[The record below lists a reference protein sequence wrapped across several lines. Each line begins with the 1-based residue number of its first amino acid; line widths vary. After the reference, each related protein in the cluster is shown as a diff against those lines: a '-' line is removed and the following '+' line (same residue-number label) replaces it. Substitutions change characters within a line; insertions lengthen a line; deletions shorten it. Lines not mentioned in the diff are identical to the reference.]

1 VLTNLIGGIGLFL
14 LGMVLLTEG
23 LKSAAG
29 DGLKRA
35 LVRFTG
41 GPVRSLL
48 AGAGMTALVQSST
61 ATTLTTIGFVS
72 AGLLTF
78 PQAVGVIFGAN
89 LGTTSTAW
97 IVAVFGLKMSVLP
110 AALPM
115 VGVGALLRLLG
126 RGRLAHGGLAL
137 AGFGLIF
144 VGIETLQVGM
154 AGVAD
159 LIGPDRF
166 PGTTIAGRLLLVL
179 VGAVM
184 TVVMQSSSA
193 AVATTLT
200 ALSTGAID
208 VGQAGA
214 LVIGQNVGTTVTA
227 GLAAIGA
234 SVPAQRTALAH
245 VLFNVITAAVAFALL
260 PGLPVVTEWFTEL
273 AGPAHETLFLAGF
286 QTGFN
291 LLGVLLLLPVIGAF
305 SRLVTRLVP
314 DRGPPL
320 TRFLDRSVTRVP
332 AVAVETAH
340 RTLREILGG
349 VLRATDLAR
358 RPPSERRVQ
367 SLRDALA
374 ETRYFLAEVHPEPES
389 ASVHARHVA
398 ALHALDHLEQLVT
411 LSGHVVPRESC
422 GDPVLAQQRAHVSVI
437 MEAARAWVAAADEA
451 RADRSDVTLAELR
464 EVARRDR
471 IRAIDDAAA
480 GRVSPDDIL
489 VRLDA
494 MRWLDSTAYHL
505 HRALHHLG
513 EAPNGRPDGALQP
526 ENEPLLEAGTT
537 AAEM

>member
-1 VLTNLIGGIGLFL
+1 MITNLIGGIGLFL

-41 GPVRSLL
+41 GPIRSLL
-48 AGAGMTALVQSST
+48 AGAGVTALVQSST

-115 VGVGALLRLLG
+115 LGAGALLRLLG
-126 RGRLAHGGLAL
+126 RGRLSHGGLAL

-144 VGIETLQVGM
+144 VGIETLQAGM
-154 AGVAD
+154 AGMAD

-179 VGAVM
+179 VGVM
-184 TVVMQSSSA
+184 LTVVMQSSSA

-245 VLFNVITAAVAFALL
+245 VLFNLITAAVAFVLL
-260 PGLPVVTEWFTEL
+260 PGLPLVTAWFTAL

-291 LLGVLLLLPVIGAF
+291 LLGVLLLLPVVGAF

-314 DRGPPL
+314 DRGPAL
-320 TRFLDRSVTRVP
+320 TRYLDRNVTRVP

-340 RTLREILGG
+340 RTLRDILGG
-349 VLRATDLAR
+349 VLRAADLAR
-358 RPPSERRVQ
+358 RPPSDRRILA
-367 SLRDALA
+367 LREALA
-374 ETRYFLAEVHPEPES
+374 ETRHFLAAVHPEPET

-411 LSGHVVPRESC
+411 LSGHVVPRGTSADAALERQC
-422 GDPVLAQQRAHVSVI
+422 THVRAI
-437 MEAARAWVAAADEA
+437 MEVARTWVAAADGVP
-451 RADRSDVTLAELR
+451 ADRSDVTLAELR
-464 EVARRDR
+464 ELARRDR
-471 IRAIDDAAA
+471 VRMLDDAAA
-480 GRVSPDDIL
+480 GRVSPDDAL

-494 MRWLDSTAYHL
+494 MRWLDALAYHL
-505 HRALHHLG
+505 HRALYHLG
-513 EAPNGRPDGALQP
+513 EVPRDGVQSVAGAPVNVA
-526 ENEPLLEAGTT
+526 
-537 AAEM
+537 

>member
-1 VLTNLIGGIGLFL
+1 MLTNLIGGIGLFL
-14 LGMVLLTEG
+14 IGMVLLTEG

-48 AGAGMTALVQSST
+48 AGAGVTALVQSSS

-97 IVAVFGLKMSVLP
+97 LVAVFGLKMSVLP

-115 VGVGALLRLLG
+115 VGVGALLRLLA

-144 VGIETLQVGM
+144 VGIDTLQAGM
-154 AGVAD
+154 AGLATQ
-159 LIGPDRF
+159 LGPDRF
-166 PGTTIAGRLLLVL
+166 PGGTLTGQLLLVL
-179 VGAVM
+179 VGVVM

-193 AVATTLT
+193 AVATTLA
-200 ALSTGAID
+200 ALSTGTID
-208 VGQAGA
+208 VAQAGA

-245 VLFNVITAAVAFALL
+245 VLFNVSTAVVAFLLL
-260 PGLPVVTEWFTEL
+260 PGLPVLTRWL
-273 AGPAHETLFLAGF
+273 ATHVGPTHDTLFLAGF

-291 LLGVLLLLPVIGAF
+291 LLGVFMLLPVIDRF

-314 DRGPPL
+314 DRGSSL
-320 TRFLDRSVTRVP
+320 TRYLDRSVTRVP

-340 RTLREILGG
+340 RTLREVLGG
-349 VLRATDLAR
+349 VLDATDVAR
-358 RPPSERRVQ
+358 RPAGERHVAA
-367 SLRDALA
+367 LREALA
-374 ETRYFLAEVHPEPES
+374 ETRQFLAAVHPEPES
-389 ASVHARHVA
+389 ADVHARHVA
-398 ALHALDHLEQLVT
+398 ALHALDHLEQLAG
-411 LSGHVVPRESC
+411 LSAQVVPREAS
-422 GDPVLAQQRAHVSVI
+422 GDPALAGQRLHVNAI
-437 MEAARAWVAAADEA
+437 MALARARVAPLPVPVADT
-451 RADRSDVTLAELR
+451 SDVALAELR
-464 EVARRDR
+464 EVTRRDR
-471 IRAIDDAAA
+471 IRAIDAAAA
-480 GRVSPDDIL
+480 GQVSPDDVL
-489 VRLDA
+489 VRLEA
-494 MRWLDSTAYHL
+494 MRWLDAVAYHL
-505 HRALHHLG
+505 HRVLHHLREDTPDAPG
-513 EAPNGRPDGALQP
+513 ESPERAAPLAMHV
-526 ENEPLLEAGTT
+526 EHAHS
-537 AAEM
+537 